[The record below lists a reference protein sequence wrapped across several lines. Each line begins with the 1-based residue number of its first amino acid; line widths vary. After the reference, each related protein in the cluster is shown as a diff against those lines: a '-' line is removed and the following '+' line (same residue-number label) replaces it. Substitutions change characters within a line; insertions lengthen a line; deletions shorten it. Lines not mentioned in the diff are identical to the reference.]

1 MPKRRTVRGVT
12 TPSAVVTFLLTD
24 IAGSSRLWETAP
36 TAMAEALV
44 RHDAIVREV
53 VSAHGGTVVKPRGE
67 GDSTFSVFDQPVGA
81 ATAALA
87 LQEALAAEPWAL
99 PSPLRLRIAIHAG
112 EALAL
117 DGDYYG
123 PVVNRVARLRGSA
136 APGQI
141 LVSTAAADLVAGRLG
156 EGARLVPIGQQTL
169 RDLSQPEHVYRL
181 QRAPIGGVGADGD
194 DDRPAGVTPA
204 VPFPARLA
212 VPANGFVGRERELAL
227 IGQRASDLAEGGV
240 GLVLVSGE
248 PGIGKTRLAA
258 EASQAAHR
266 AGMIVLYGRC
276 DEELGIPYQPFV
288 EALRHYIEAAPQD
301 LLDRFAARHGGD
313 LARLIP
319 GLAERAAWLS
329 TPAASD
335 PEAECY
341 LLFEAVLR
349 LLEVASGEAPV
360 VLVLDDLH
368 RADRNTLLL
377 VRHALES
384 TARLRLLMIATYRHS
399 DIQPGHALPE
409 FVTALSR
416 DPATDRLRLGGLDD
430 AELGCLVAEL
440 AGAGLDDRAESLV
453 RWLRRETDGNPFF
466 TDAMLRHLVDSGAIS
481 REDGGWTL
489 RTAIED
495 LKPPESVIEVIQ
507 HRVDRLGEHV
517 QRTLSSAAIIGRE
530 FDLGLLAATLGE
542 PEDSVLTALEQAA
555 AAALIAEV
563 PASPGRFTFVHALVG
578 HGVYEG
584 LGATRRTRLH
594 RTVAEQLE
602 ARCGPDPG
610 DRLPELAT
618 HWLAARVPDQADR
631 TIDYARRAGDHALER
646 LAPDEAVRWFEEA
659 LALAREVGIDERRR
673 VDLLIRLGV
682 AQRQAGDVRFRAT
695 LLEAAG
701 LAERLGDRDALVRA
715 ALANNRGDRA
725 VSGRVDRDRLR
736 VLDRALSAVGDG
748 DSSARAKLLATL
760 GLEWNFGGGWE
771 QQLAFSDDAL
781 AIARRLADP
790 ATLAAVLA
798 LRHETIRLP
807 HTLPERLKNTAEHL
821 EIAQGL
827 GDPAQIGFAA
837 LWRTRASWEA
847 GDLAE
852 VDRCMVLVTE
862 LAGVHPY
869 LRWNAATHLSYRH
882 LLAGRID
889 EAERATMEA
898 YRLGETSGQLDAGA
912 FLAGQLIMVRWD
924 QGRLG
929 ELEPMLEGVVRD
941 YPGLPAF
948 RGALALAY
956 CETERPD
963 RARDL
968 FDREAASGFAA
979 FRYDPL
985 WLCAFLLL
993 GEVCAQLGDGSR
1005 AGALYERLAPW
1016 RGQLGFS
1023 GVSLFGSVAHYLG
1036 QLATAAG
1043 RFDTAEADLAEA
1055 AGTHERLGAPVLL
1068 ARTRLA
1074 TARLLAQRG
1083 APGDSARASALTEE
1097 ALAMATRLGATG
1109 LIGRASTLPAALQA
1123 SDGQGD
1129 V

>member
-1 MPKRRTVRGVT
+1 M
-12 TPSAVVTFLLTD
+12 
-24 IAGSSRLWETAP
+24 
-36 TAMAEALV
+36 
-44 RHDAIVREV
+44 
-53 VSAHGGTVVKPRGE
+53 
-67 GDSTFSVFDQPVGA
+67 
-81 ATAALA
+81 
-87 LQEALAAEPWAL
+87 
-99 PSPLRLRIAIHAG
+99 
-112 EALAL
+112 
-117 DGDYYG
+117 
-123 PVVNRVARLRGSA
+123 
-136 APGQI
+136 
-141 LVSTAAADLVAGRLG
+141 AGRLG
-156 EGARLVPIGQQTL
+156 DGARLVPIGQQSL
-169 RDLSQPEHVYRL
+169 RDLSRPEHVYRL
-181 QRAPIGGVGADGD
+181 QR
-194 DDRPAGVTPA
+194 RPAGGIGGETDDIAPA
-204 VPFPARLA
+204 GPAPVVPFPARLS
-212 VPANGFVGRERELAL
+212 VPDTGFVGRKRELAV
-227 IGQRASDLAEGGV
+227 IGQRISDITEGGV

-248 PGIGKTRLAA
+248 PGIGKTRLSA
-258 EASQAAHR
+258 EASRAAHG
-266 AGMIVLYGRC
+266 AGKIVLYGRC

-301 LLDRFAARHGGD
+301 LLDRFAARYGGD

-329 TPAASD
+329 TPATSD

-349 LLEVASGEAPV
+349 LLEVASAEAPL

-377 VRHALES
+377 IRHAVES
-384 TARLRLLMIATYRHS
+384 TARLRLLMIASYRHS

-409 FVTALSR
+409 FVAALSG

-440 AGAGLDDRAESLV
+440 AGPGLDDRGESLV

-466 TDAMLRHLVDSGAIS
+466 TDAMLRHLVDSGAIA

-489 RTAIED
+489 RTEIED

-507 HRVDRLGEHV
+507 HRVDRLGDHV
-517 QRTLSSAAIIGRE
+517 QRTLSSAAVIGRE

-542 PEDSVLTALEQAA
+542 PEEAVLTALEQAA
-555 AAALIAEV
+555 AAALIVEV
-563 PASPGRFTFVHALVG
+563 PGRPGRFTFVHALVG

-584 LGATRRTRLH
+584 LGVTRRARLH
-594 RTVAEQLE
+594 RTVAEQIE

-618 HWLAARVPDQADR
+618 HWLAAHVPAEADR
-631 TIDYARRAGDHALER
+631 TIEFARRAGDHALEH
-646 LAPDEAVRWFEEA
+646 LAPDEAVRWFEQA
-659 LALAREVGIDERRR
+659 LALASEAGIDERRR

-682 AQRQAGDVRFRAT
+682 AERQAGDFRFRST

-736 VLDRALSAVGDG
+736 VLDRALSAAGAG
-748 DSSARAKLLATL
+748 DSSARAKLLGTL

-781 AIARRLADP
+781 ATARRLADP

-807 HTLPERLKNTAEHL
+807 HTLGERLENTAEHL
-821 EIAQGL
+821 QIAESL
-827 GDPAQIGFAA
+827 GDPTQIGFAA

-852 VDRCMVLVTE
+852 VDRCMAVVTE

-869 LRWNAATHLSYRH
+869 LRWSAATHLSYRH

-898 YRLGETSGQLDAGA
+898 FRLGETIGQLDAGA
-912 FLAGQLIMVRWD
+912 FLAGQLMMVRWD

-929 ELEPMLEGVVRD
+929 ELGPMLEGVVRD
-941 YPGLPAF
+941 FPGLPAF

-956 CETERPD
+956 CEAGRPD
-963 RARDL
+963 QGREL
-968 FDREAASGFAA
+968 LEREAASGFAA

-985 WLCAFLLL
+985 WLCALLLL
-993 GEVCAQLGDGSR
+993 GEVCHQLGDGPR

-1016 RGQLGFS
+1016 RDQLGFS
-1023 GVSLFGSVAHYLG
+1023 GVSLFGSVSHYLG
-1036 QLATAAG
+1036 QLAITAG
-1043 RFDTAEADLAEA
+1043 RLDAAEGDLAEA
-1055 AGTHERLGAPVLL
+1055 AATHERLGAPVLL

-1074 TARLLAQRG
+1074 TARLLVERAHS
-1083 APGDSARASALTEE
+1083 GDLDRASALTEE
-1097 ALAMATRLGATG
+1097 ALAVGARLGAGG
-1109 LIGRASTLPAALQA
+1109 LIARASRSSLPLQA
-1123 SDGQGD
+1123 SDGRGD